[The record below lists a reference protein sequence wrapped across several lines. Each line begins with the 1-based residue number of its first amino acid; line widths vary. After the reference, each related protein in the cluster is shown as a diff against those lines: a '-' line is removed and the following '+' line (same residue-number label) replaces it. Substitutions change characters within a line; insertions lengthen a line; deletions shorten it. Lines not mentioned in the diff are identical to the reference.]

1 MASFFKAG
9 MSMNKKHLLCESRNA
24 IEYERVDP
32 KNSALGLGNSLKTSN
47 LTYKSRNVIENKREY
62 TNSTPELWSH
72 ERILSW
78 SLVDGFSINRIAA
91 CVHLCPGIL
100 KQRKTVSPE
109 FIPQVTGAIRICR
122 SRLSVIKPGVDE
134 ANAPY
139 RCRG

>member
-24 IEYERVDP
+24 IECERVDP
-32 KNSALGLGNSLKTSN
+32 QNSALCFGNSLKTRY
-47 LTYKSRNVIENKREY
+47 LTDKSRNVIENKREC

-78 SLVDGFSINRIAA
+78 SLDDGFSINRIAA
-91 CVHLCPGIL
+91 SVHLCPGIL

-122 SRLSVIKPGVDE
+122 SHLSVIKPGVDD
-134 ANAPY
+134 ANSPY